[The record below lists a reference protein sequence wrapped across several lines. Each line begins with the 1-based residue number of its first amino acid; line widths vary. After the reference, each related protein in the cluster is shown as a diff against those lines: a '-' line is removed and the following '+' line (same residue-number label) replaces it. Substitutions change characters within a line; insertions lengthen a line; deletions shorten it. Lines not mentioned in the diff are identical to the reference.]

1 MKKKTFRGGTHPL
14 HHLNS
19 GKTFTEKKQTE
30 KMPVPDEIVI
40 AMSRV
45 VGAPGKP
52 IVQPG
57 DKVYKGQLIAEASAF
72 ISSTYHSSVS
82 GEVVAVEKR
91 MHGTGEMREAVV
103 IKNDH
108 KDEIAPDTK
117 PFDYKSLEPKEI
129 IEIIKSMGVVGMG
142 GATFPAHVKLSPPPD
157 KKIDTL
163 IINGAECEPYI
174 TCDHRLMLENPKD
187 ITCGI
192 KIVMKA
198 LGVKNA
204 VIGIEDNKTDAIE
217 CLTKYLSGEK
227 NISVGPLKTKYPQ
240 GAEKQLIYSI
250 TKRAVPSGG
259 LPMDIGVVVMNVG
272 TVASVAKIFE
282 TGLPVTERI
291 VSVTGSGVKD
301 PKNLIV
307 RLGTS
312 FEDCVKY
319 CGGLSDDVVKVISG
333 GPMMG
338 VAQNTLGATINEG
351 TTGILALTF
360 DEAKTD
366 EPQNCIRCGSCVVGC
381 PIGLMPLKIAAAADN
396 AKFDMAEKLGAMD
409 CIECGT
415 CSYICP
421 ARRSL
426 VQSIRLAKSVLR
438 NKSRIR

>member
-1 MKKKTFRGGTHPL
+1 MKKKTFRGGAHPL
-14 HHLNS
+14 HHINC
-19 GKTFTEKKQTE
+19 GKSYTENKNTV

-40 AMSRV
+40 SMSRV

-52 IVQPG
+52 IVAAG
-57 DKVYKGQLIAEASAF
+57 DRVYKGQLIAEASAF

-103 IKNDH
+103 IANDH
-108 KDEIAPDTK
+108 KDEILPDIK
-117 PFDYKSLEPKEI
+117 PYDYKKMKAAEI
-129 IEIIKSMGVVGMG
+129 VEVIKQMGVVGMG

-157 KKIDTL
+157 KKVDTL
-163 IINGAECEPYI
+163 VINGAECEPYI
-174 TCDHRLMLENPKD
+174 TCDHRLMLENPDD
-187 ITCGI
+187 IINGV

-198 LGVKNA
+198 LGVDSA
-204 VIGIEDNKTDAIE
+204 YIGVEDNKPDAIE
-217 CLTKYLSGEK
+217 SLSKALK
-227 NISVGPLKTKYPQ
+227 NIKKIQIVPLKTKYPQ

-259 LPMDIGVVVMNVG
+259 LPMDIGVVVANVG
-272 TVASVAKIFE
+272 TTAAIAKIFE
-282 TGLPVTERI
+282 TGMPVTERI
-291 VSVTGSGVKD
+291 VTVTGNGVAD
-301 PKNLIV
+301 PQNLIV

-312 FEDCVKY
+312 FEDCVAF
-319 CGGLSDDVVKVISG
+319 CGGLKDDVVKVISG

-338 VAQNTLGATINEG
+338 VAQNSLGAPINEG
-351 TTGILALTF
+351 TTGILAL
-360 DEAKTD
+360 DSKEAATD
-366 EPQNCIRCGSCVVGC
+366 EPQNCIKCGSCVNGC

-396 AKFDMAEKLGAMD
+396 AKFDVAEQLGAMD

>member
-1 MKKKTFRGGTHPL
+1 MKI
-14 HHLNS
+14 
-19 GKTFTEKKQTE
+19 
-30 KMPVPDEIVI
+30 PVPDEIVI
-40 AMSRV
+40 SMSRV

-52 IVQPG
+52 VVAAG
-57 DKVYKGQLIAEASAF
+57 DRVYKGQLIAEASAF

-82 GEVVAVEKR
+82 GEVAAVEKR

-108 KDEIAPDTK
+108 KDEIHPDIK
-117 PFDYKSLEPKEI
+117 PYDYKNLAPAKI
-129 IEIIKSMGVVGMG
+129 VEIIKQMGVVGMG

-157 KKIDTL
+157 KKVDTL
-163 IINGAECEPYI
+163 VINGAECEPYI
-174 TCDHRLMLENPKD
+174 TCDHRLMLENPED
-187 ITCGI
+187 IINGV
-192 KIVMKA
+192 KIIMKA
-198 LGVKNA
+198 LKVDSAYIGV
-204 VIGIEDNKTDAIE
+204 EDNKTDAIDS
-217 CLTKYLSGEK
+217 LNKALK
-227 NISVGPLKTKYPQ
+227 NIKKIEVVPLKTKYPQ

-259 LPMDIGVVVMNVG
+259 LPMDIGVVVANVG
-272 TVASVAKIFE
+272 TTAAIANIFE
-282 TGLPVTERI
+282 TGMPVTERI
-291 VSVTGSGVKD
+291 VTVTGNGIAD
-301 PKNLIV
+301 PQNVMV

-312 FEDCVKY
+312 FEACVAF
-319 CGGLSDDVVKVISG
+319 CGGLKGDVVKVISG

-338 VAQNTLGATINEG
+338 VAQNSLGASINEG
-351 TTGILALTF
+351 TTGILALGSR
-360 DEAKTD
+360 EAEIG
-366 EPQNCIRCGSCVVGC
+366 EPQNCIKCGSCVSGC

-396 AKFDMAEKLGAMD
+396 AKFDVAERLGAMD

>member
-1 MKKKTFRGGTHPL
+1 MKKKTFRGGAHPL
-14 HHLNS
+14 HHEHA
-19 GKTFTEKKQTE
+19 GKTFTEKKQTV

-40 AMSRV
+40 AMTRV

-52 IVQPG
+52 VVKKG
-57 DKVYKGQLIAEASAF
+57 DKVFKGQLIAEPSAF

-82 GEVVAVEKR
+82 GEVVAVERR

-108 KDEIAPDTK
+108 KDEINPDIK
-117 PFDYKSLEPKEI
+117 PYDYSKLEPSDI
-129 IEIIKSMGVVGMG
+129 IGIIKQMGIVGMG
-142 GATFPAHVKLSPPPD
+142 GATFPTHVKLSPPPD

-187 ITCGI
+187 IVTGV

-198 LGVKNA
+198 LGITSA
-204 VIGIEDNKTDAIE
+204 VIGIEDNKPDAIAS
-217 CLTKYLSGEK
+217 LTNFLKGEK
-227 NISVGPLKTKYPQ
+227 NINVGPLKTKYPQ
-240 GAEKQLIYSI
+240 GAEKQLIYSL

-259 LPMDIGVVVMNVG
+259 LPMDIGVVVINVG
-272 TVASVAKIFE
+272 TVASIAKIFE
-282 TGLPVTERI
+282 TGLPITERI
-291 VSVTGSGVKD
+291 VSVTGNGIKE
-301 PKNLIV
+301 PKNVIV
-307 RLGTS
+307 RLGTT
-312 FEDCVKY
+312 FEDCVNY
-319 CGGLSDDVVKVISG
+319 CGGLEDDVVKVISG

-338 VAQNTLGATINEG
+338 VAQNTLGATVNEG

-360 DEAKTD
+360 AEAKTD
-366 EPQNCIRCGSCVVGC
+366 EPENCIRCGSCVSGC
-381 PIGLMPLKIAAAADN
+381 PIGLMPLKIAGAADN
-396 AKFDMAEKLGAMD
+396 AKFDLAEQIGAMD

-415 CSYICP
+415 CSFICP

-438 NKSRIR
+438 NKNRIR

>member
-1 MKKKTFRGGTHPL
+1 MKKKSFRGGAHPL
-14 HHLNS
+14 SHINC
-19 GKTFTEKKQTE
+19 GKSFTQEKKTI
-30 KMPVPDEIVI
+30 KMPVPNEIVI
-40 AMSRV
+40 SMSRV

-52 IVQPG
+52 IVKAG

-82 GEVVAVEKR
+82 GEVIAVEKR
-91 MHGTGEMREAVV
+91 MHGTGEMREAVA

-108 KDEIAPDTK
+108 NDEIDPDTK
-117 PFDYKSLEPKEI
+117 PFDYKKLESAEI
-129 IEIIKSMGVVGMG
+129 IDVIKQMGVVGMG

-157 KKIDTL
+157 KKIDIL

-174 TCDHRLMLENPKD
+174 TCDHRLMLESPKD
-187 ITCGI
+187 VINGV
-192 KIVMKA
+192 KILMKA
-198 LGVKNA
+198 LGVKKA
-204 VIGIEDNKTDAIE
+204 VIGVEDNKPDAIE
-217 CLTKYLSGEK
+217 ALNKQLGNTKKIMVET
-227 NISVGPLKTKYPQ
+227 LKTKYPQ

-259 LPMDIGVVVMNVG
+259 LPMDIGVVVANVG
-272 TVASVAKIFE
+272 TAASIAKIFE
-282 TGLPVTERI
+282 TGMPVTERI
-291 VSVTGSGVKD
+291 VTVTGNGVKN
-301 PKNLIV
+301 PQNLIV

-312 FEDCVKY
+312 FEDCVNY
-319 CGGLSDDVVKVISG
+319 CGGLEEDAVKVISG

-338 VAQNTLGATINEG
+338 VAQNSLGATINEG
-351 TTGILALTF
+351 TTGILAL
-360 DEAKTD
+360 DSKEAEIE
-366 EPQNCIRCGSCVVGC
+366 EPQNCIRCGSCVVVC
-381 PIGLMPLKIAAAADN
+381 PIGLMPLKIAATADN
-396 AKFDMAEKLGAMD
+396 AKFDLSEKLGAMD